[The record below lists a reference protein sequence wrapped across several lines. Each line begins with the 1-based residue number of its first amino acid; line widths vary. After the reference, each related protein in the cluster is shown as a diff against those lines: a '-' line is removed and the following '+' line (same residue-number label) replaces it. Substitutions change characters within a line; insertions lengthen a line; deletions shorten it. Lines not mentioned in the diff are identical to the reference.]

1 MDDAHDHPDFQVT
14 NPWYIVSVER
24 LDAETVDL
32 VMRKVA
38 VSSGLDQLAYRETE
52 IDALWS
58 LVHMAVRA
66 GRPGADHALALLWT
80 AHDAV
85 GEGDVNLALTAL
97 AQLKDMEN
105 LEEVGVPGAVPTSM
119 H

>member
-1 MDDAHDHPDFQVT
+1 MTDSHPDFQVT
-14 NPWYIVSVER
+14 NPWYIVSIER
-24 LDAETVDL
+24 LDVETVNL

-66 GRPGADHALALLWT
+66 GRPGAEHALALLWT

-85 GEGDVNLALTAL
+85 GDGDVNLALAAL
-97 AQLKDMEN
+97 AELKDLEN
-105 LEEVGVPGAVPTSM
+105 LEDLAVPGGVRTAM